1 MNKYY
6 SSEKNNK
13 NIIYSPLHDDGY
25 LSYLPQKVVYIETS
39 TKNKPTYGRDD
50 IANSAVYFQSNNRGI
65 LKSTANTN
73 GDGIPCQ
80 CDQLNIV
87 SAHKLTSTTHDNQKL
102 NSIRKVHLIFNK
114 IYLREQTEEKWP
126 DIWNQ
131 LICDNTAAD
140 TVYTGFMYEGPNFN
154 PRIDTVQII
163 TPAEISEDTTHQ
175 TVFDS
180 HANDNVKS
188 HAKSIQE
195 KNNLRD
201 KHSPTEEST
210 STVHD
215 VNKPQFLQENK
226 ATNTFKDFLQ
236 TKHANSRHRRS
247 IRRTIFESGV
257 SSDLDDVSF
266 NTKMSDLLTILKDS
280 IKYTLLNRDR
290 SEEMFS
296 RIEISNDHA
305 RNTTGLQY
313 QFVYNKRF
321 KTFVDQG
328 LWETRNFSCMLKTV

>member
-1 MNKYY
+1 
-6 SSEKNNK
+6 
-13 NIIYSPLHDDGY
+13 
-25 LSYLPQKVVYIETS
+25 
-39 TKNKPTYGRDD
+39 
-50 IANSAVYFQSNNRGI
+50 
-65 LKSTANTN
+65 
-73 GDGIPCQ
+73 
-80 CDQLNIV
+80 
-87 SAHKLTSTTHDNQKL
+87 
-102 NSIRKVHLIFNK
+102 
-114 IYLREQTEEKWP
+114 
-126 DIWNQ
+126 
-131 LICDNTAAD
+131 
-140 TVYTGFMYEGPNFN
+140 MYEGPNCN
-154 PRIDTVQII
+154 PKIDTVQII

-201 KHSPTEEST
+201 KHFPTEEST

-305 RNTTGLQY
+305 INTTGLQY

-328 LWETRNFSCMLKTV
+328 LWETRKFFMYAKNGLDHDIFEKLFDQTTLVSHTFGQKTVKTLTKRGNYFRFMYGSTYNGDTFTTIINDLGDFIEYFSHELAKTDLLIPNFDHFSKDMAGGWMDTVTLFIVHTFLRTTYVTMAYFQN